1 MENYDFN
8 CTKNNIRGGKKNRN
22 VNLFC
27 FLFQFSML
35 FFKYPERTGK
45 IVTWPIYRGIA

>member
-8 CTKNNIRGGKKNRN
+8 CTKNNISGEKKYRN

-27 FLFQFSML
+27 FLFQFSMP
-35 FFKYPERTGK
+35 FFKYPERTCK
-45 IVTWPIYRGIA
+45 IVT